1 MHLLITGG
9 AGFIGSHFVRMTLS
23 DYPGD
28 RVTVLDKLTYAG
40 NLRNL
45 EDVADDPRYRF
56 VHGDICDPAAVA
68 DAMEGVDAVVNFAAE
83 THVDR
88 SLLDPASFI
97 DTDVKGAYTLL
108 EAVRVK
114 PSVRFLQV
122 STDEVYGSIESG
134 SFCETDRL
142 SPSSP
147 YSASKAGGEMM
158 AMAYRKTHGVDIVIT
173 RGSNNYGPY
182 QYPEKLIPLFITN
195 ALDDQPLPLY
205 GDGGN
210 VRDWIHALDHCRGI
224 DTALRKGETGGIYN
238 VAGMNERDNKDIT
251 YRILSLLGKDE
262 SLIRHVEDRPGH
274 DRRYS
279 ITADRLMA
287 LGWAPRKSFEEG
299 MAETVAWYRD
309 RRDWWEPLKSGE
321 HRAYYTAM
329 YAKRLAEAEQ
339 R

>member
-45 EDVADDPRYRF
+45 EDVADNPRYRF
-56 VHGDICDPAAVA
+56 VHGDICDPTAVA

-108 EAVRVK
+108 EAVRQK

-158 AMAYRKTHGVDIVIT
+158 AMAYRKTHSVDIVIT

-182 QYPEKLIPLFITN
+182 QYPEKLIPLFVTN

-210 VRDWIHALDHCRGI
+210 VRDWIYVLDHCRGV
-224 DTALRKGETGGIYN
+224 DTALRKGESGGIYN

-251 YRILSLLGKDE
+251 HRILALLDKDE

-279 ITADRLMA
+279 ITADRLLS
-287 LGWAPRKSFEEG
+287 LGWAPKKSFEEG
-299 MAETVAWYRD
+299 MAETVGWYRD
-309 RRDWWEPLKSGE
+309 RRDWWEPLKSGV

-339 R
+339 P